1 MKLTAFILPRCP
13 YCLQMRELLEEL
25 RAERPELSSIEIEFI
40 DEAAQPALA
49 DRYDY
54 YRVPSFFLGGEK
66 LYEASPLWTR
76 AEAKRRLGAMFD
88 EVLGKQERN
97 GTGSPA
103 EKRSFLFVV
112 HYGVLLCR
120 LRASRDVSH
129 LSAFG
134 ESLGGDAAPPPSRQ
148 IERSGSSRA
157 GGAAPK
163 KRESCSDSLFFW

>member
-25 RAERPELSSIEIEFI
+25 RAERPELSSIEIEII

-88 EVLGKQERN
+88 EVLGKQ
-97 GTGSPA
+97 
-103 EKRSFLFVV
+103 
-112 HYGVLLCR
+112 
-120 LRASRDVSH
+120 
-129 LSAFG
+129 
-134 ESLGGDAAPPPSRQ
+134 
-148 IERSGSSRA
+148 
-157 GGAAPK
+157 
-163 KRESCSDSLFFW
+163 

>member
-49 DRYDY
+49 DRHDY

-88 EVLGKQERN
+88 EVLGTQ
-97 GTGSPA
+97 
-103 EKRSFLFVV
+103 
-112 HYGVLLCR
+112 
-120 LRASRDVSH
+120 
-129 LSAFG
+129 
-134 ESLGGDAAPPPSRQ
+134 
-148 IERSGSSRA
+148 
-157 GGAAPK
+157 
-163 KRESCSDSLFFW
+163 